1 MWRGSPSFLS
11 QLGPSRGPSQD
22 SCSTWSPAMRQ
33 SAPSLLLFSPSST
46 YSPQSSHTDCKT
58 KTRSGCSSVQNPL
71 WASQLPFCKTQSY
84 PRPTKSGTVCI
95 PASLIRPTTLP
106 WAYSTSAPQ
115 HSPVS
120 KLFVPALHSAW
131 KAHLPDSLRELSLA
145 SFRCLFN
152 CPFIKEAFHN
162 HPYHTHTHTSLAHYS
177 TFSSQ
182 HLSPSDTF

>member
-1 MWRGSPSFLS
+1 MWRGFPSFLS
-11 QLGPSRGPSQD
+11 QLGPSLGPSQD

-71 WASQLPFCKTQSY
+71 WASQLPFCKTQSH

-115 HSPVS
+115 HSPVP
-120 KLFVPALHSAW
+120 KL
-131 KAHLPDSLRELSLA
+131 LSL
-145 SFRCLFN
+145 LFTL
-152 CPFIKEAFHN
+152 PGRLISQTAFVSSPLLPSGVCSTVPLSKRPSTTTHI
-162 HPYHTHTHTSLAHYS
+162 THTH
-177 TFSSQ
+177 FSSPLF
-182 HLSPSDTF
+182 HFFLTAFITI